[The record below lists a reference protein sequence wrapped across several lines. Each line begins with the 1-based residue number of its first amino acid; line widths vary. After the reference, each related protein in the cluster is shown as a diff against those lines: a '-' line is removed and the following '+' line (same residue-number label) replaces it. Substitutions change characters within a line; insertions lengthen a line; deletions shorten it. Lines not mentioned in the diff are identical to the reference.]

1 MNQVDRVHTP
11 VSTKQNPWVHTPV
24 SRKQNLWV
32 HTPIKADEI
41 KRSVERY
48 KILHSPVNQ
57 TDITYYYK
65 HPPPATRDLIPKET
79 EIKNKHPRPHA
90 STSTRIHLLQPVTC
104 KAKQIQPYSINLK
117 QNIFNR
123 YQMPSSSYKPLTYS
137 KIQKKIKPLTKS
149 KHFRNEFI
157 F

>member
-79 EIKNKHPRPHA
+79 KIKNK
-90 STSTRIHLLQPVTC
+90 QPVTC
-104 KAKQIQPYSINLK
+104 KAKQIQTYSINLK

-137 KIQKKIKPLTKS
+137 KIQKKIKATDQIKAFQ
-149 KHFRNEFI
+149 K
-157 F
+157 